1 MPSKIEKQRL
11 HLEKLAANCRNL
23 QQNSEP
29 SGNVPP
35 DNPASSLSPPLQPP
49 HLPAFPRCSKEEILS
64 EYMNFLRHLPPL
76 IEKEKVKVI
85 ENVKSYLK
93 IDPIV
98 HEFHK
103 LDFNNLLN
111 IKEGS
116 HILDNL
122 SVEHGRSFKI
132 LCPPVQKCLL
142 CGSDLTVTKKPT
154 QVAVHGLTGP
164 SLYSK
169 YNYRC
174 RGCPLTT
181 DKDLKQTEAR
191 QDVYYHHDRVSI
203 VCHFCS
209 SFSICKQC
217 LKLPGSAKPQLSYL
231 YYHSSLRMPSI
242 RPEIIKT
249 ALSSK
254 CTLLPHK
261 IKLSFLILYP
271 VQAEFYLNCHESK
284 YKYKCEAI
292 NKVVLSSTHLA
303 G

>member
-1 MPSKIEKQRL
+1 MPSKLEKQRL

-29 SGNVPP
+29 SSNVPL
-35 DNPASSLSPPLQPP
+35 DNPASSLNHQQLP
-49 HLPAFPRCSKEEILS
+49 HLPAFPLCSKEEILS

-85 ENVKSYLK
+85 ETVKSYLK
-93 IDPIV
+93 IDSIV

-103 LDFNNLLN
+103 LDFNKLLN

-116 HILDNL
+116 HILDIL
-122 SVEHGRSFKI
+122 SVEHGKSFKI

-142 CGSDLTVTKKPT
+142 CGSDLTMSNKPT

-174 RGCPLTT
+174 RGCVLTT

-217 LKLPGSAKPQLSYL
+217 LKLP
-231 YYHSSLRMPSI
+231 
-242 RPEIIKT
+242 IIKT

-254 CTLLPHK
+254 CTILPH
-261 IKLSFLILYP
+261 F
-271 VQAEFYLNCHESK
+271 
-284 YKYKCEAI
+284 
-292 NKVVLSSTHLA
+292 
-303 G
+303 